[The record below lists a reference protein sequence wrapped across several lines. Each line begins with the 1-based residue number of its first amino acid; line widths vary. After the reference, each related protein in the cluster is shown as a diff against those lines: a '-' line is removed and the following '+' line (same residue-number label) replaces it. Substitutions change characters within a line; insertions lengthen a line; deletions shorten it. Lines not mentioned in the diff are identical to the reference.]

1 MLRHF
6 FFFNFNWRLITLQ
19 YCGGVKTFLKK
30 LHLHFFTKDP
40 TWLNQSVIDKERPL
54 GNKSCNSCPL
64 VFSGIHQI
72 LSALR
77 SMTCHVSLYHTLSV
91 VVIKGGTTGSWKQE
105 RGLGPVLLN
114 SFLLFLFYIGVYLIY
129 NVVLGSGIQHSDSV
143 IFIHVS
149 ILFQTLFP
157 FKLL

>member
-1 MLRHF
+1 
-6 FFFNFNWRLITLQ
+6 
-19 YCGGVKTFLKK
+19 
-30 LHLHFFTKDP
+30 
-40 TWLNQSVIDKERPL
+40 
-54 GNKSCNSCPL
+54 
-64 VFSGIHQI
+64 
-72 LSALR
+72 
-77 SMTCHVSLYHTLSV
+77 MTCHVSLYHTLSV

-143 IFIHVS
+143 ILIHVS